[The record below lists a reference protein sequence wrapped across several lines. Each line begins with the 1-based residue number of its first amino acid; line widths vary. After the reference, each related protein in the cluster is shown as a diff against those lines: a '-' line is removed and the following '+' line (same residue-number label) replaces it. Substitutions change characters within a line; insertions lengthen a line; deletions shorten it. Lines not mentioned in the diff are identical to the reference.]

1 MNELW
6 QRQSKKL
13 ADSLEQLERLQQTG
27 VVAIQS
33 KQLSRVHRE
42 RLLAHGFIRQVIRGW
57 YIPTMPDEQLGD
69 STAWYSSFW
78 DFCAVYLTDRFGST
92 WCLSP
97 EQSIQLHIGDRTV
110 PQQLLVRS
118 PQGNNK
124 PTTFLH
130 NTSIFD
136 VRLTIP
142 DTALIEN
149 LEGLN
154 VYSLPSAL
162 VYCSASQFVSAP
174 TQMRT
179 ALSMVSDASDVL
191 AVLLAGN
198 HSVIAGRLAGA
209 FRNIGRDL
217 IADTILKSMKK
228 ASFSVREEDPFEE
241 KTAIS
246 FGSREVSP
254 HVNRLRLLWAQMR
267 RDVITHF
274 PTAPTQPIDLE
285 KYLIEVEEN
294 YVTDAYHSLSIEG
307 YRVTRE
313 LIELVRSGNWSESQD
328 SKKHTDAM
336 AARGYWDAFQ
346 EVKKAVRAV
355 LQGQNPGEILEK
367 THSDWYLALFGT
379 SVAAGIIQQ
388 SDLAGYRSGPVY
400 IRQSKHTPP
409 SRDAVRE
416 MMPTFFDL
424 IAEEDNAAAR
434 IVLGHFMF
442 VYIHP
447 YFDGNGRMGRFIMNL
462 MMASGGFSWTVIPVE
477 RRNDYMHALESASV
491 QQNIVPFTQF
501 LASLLTAP
509 QKSWP
514 NE

>member
-6 QRQSKKL
+6 QQQSQKL

-142 DTALIEN
+142 DTASIEN

-228 ASFSVREEDPFEE
+228 
-241 KTAIS
+241 
-246 FGSREVSP
+246 
-254 HVNRLRLLWAQMR
+254 
-267 RDVITHF
+267 
-274 PTAPTQPIDLE
+274 
-285 KYLIEVEEN
+285 
-294 YVTDAYHSLSIEG
+294 
-307 YRVTRE
+307 
-313 LIELVRSGNWSESQD
+313 
-328 SKKHTDAM
+328 
-336 AARGYWDAFQ
+336 
-346 EVKKAVRAV
+346 
-355 LQGQNPGEILEK
+355 GE
-367 THSDWYLALFGT
+367 F
-379 SVAAGIIQQ
+379 
-388 SDLAGYRSGPVY
+388 
-400 IRQSKHTPP
+400 
-409 SRDAVRE
+409 
-416 MMPTFFDL
+416 
-424 IAEEDNAAAR
+424 
-434 IVLGHFMF
+434 
-442 VYIHP
+442 
-447 YFDGNGRMGRFIMNL
+447 
-462 MMASGGFSWTVIPVE
+462 
-477 RRNDYMHALESASV
+477 
-491 QQNIVPFTQF
+491 
-501 LASLLTAP
+501 
-509 QKSWP
+509 
-514 NE
+514 